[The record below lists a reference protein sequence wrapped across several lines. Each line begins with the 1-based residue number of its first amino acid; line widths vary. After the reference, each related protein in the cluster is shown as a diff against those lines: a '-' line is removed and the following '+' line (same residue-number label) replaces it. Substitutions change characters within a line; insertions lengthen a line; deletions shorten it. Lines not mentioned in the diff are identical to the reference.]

1 MKRKIRKIIILTLLS
16 CPFITYSQVRLG
28 IKGSVHRSN
37 ISEIHRESEGRTAGS
52 LGAFAQI
59 PITRDNQF
67 FLHPEIT
74 YSLQGEK
81 DTRDKQDNP
90 INTKYFQNYINVSM
104 MLRAYFSEA
113 DSEFFGELGPQV
125 GFLVYQKNKKMDIQE
140 YGDKPKSLDVSIGAG
155 IGYSILRR
163 YEFSV
168 RYNYGLVDVYKNYH
182 SQERTSL
189 LSATF
194 AYIFD

>member
-1 MKRKIRKIIILTLLS
+1 MKRKIRKIIILTLLFY
-16 CPFITYSQVRLG
+16 PFITYSQVRWG

-37 ISEIHRESEGRTAGS
+37 ISEIHKESEGRIAGS
-52 LGAFAQI
+52 LGGFAQI
-59 PITRDNQF
+59 PIARDNQF
-67 FLHPEIT
+67 FLHPEVT

-81 DTRDKQDNP
+81 DTRDNLGA
-90 INTKYFQNYINVSM
+90 KYFQNYINVSM

-125 GFLVYQKNKKMDIQE
+125 GFLVYQKNKDMDIQE
-140 YGDKPKSLDVSIGAG
+140 YGDKPKSMDISIGAG

-168 RYNYGLVDVYKNYH
+168 RYNYGLVDVYKNYPK
-182 SQERTSL
+182 QERTSI
-189 LSATF
+189 LSTTF